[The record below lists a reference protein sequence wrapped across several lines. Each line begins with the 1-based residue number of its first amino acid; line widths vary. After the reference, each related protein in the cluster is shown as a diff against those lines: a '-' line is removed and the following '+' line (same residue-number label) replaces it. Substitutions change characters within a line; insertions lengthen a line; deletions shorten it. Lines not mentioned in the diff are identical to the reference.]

1 MDGCWGRGSMCCAQL
16 GPAGLDL
23 ASGLAQAR
31 KGLEGQLCPTL
42 YALPSSRSLL
52 GSFVLLL
59 FFCL

>member
-1 MDGCWGRGSMCCAQL
+1 MAAGVGRACAVHKPGL
-16 GPAGLDL
+16 AILDL
-23 ASGLAQAR
+23 ASGLVQAR
-31 KGLEGQLCPTL
+31 KGLQGQLCPTP

>member
-1 MDGCWGRGSMCCAQL
+1 MRYAQL
-16 GPAGLDL
+16 GLATLDL
-23 ASGLAQAR
+23 ASGLARDR
-31 KGLEGQLCPTL
+31 KGLQSQLCSTP

>member
-1 MDGCWGRGSMCCAQL
+1 MRCAQPGL
-16 GPAGLDL
+16 AALDL

-31 KGLEGQLCPTL
+31 KGLQSQLCPTP
-42 YALPSSRSLL
+42 YALPSSRSFL